1 MTRGMCSVGMLLT
14 IASTDMQ
21 GAWNFNQ
28 LIQRTNQPAAWLK
41 EVLLEIAAQSKRGPN
56 KDLWELKKEYNVKK
70 QGR

>member
-1 MTRGMCSVGMLLT
+1 MQSLTADCSGP
-14 IASTDMQ
+14 Q
-21 GAWNFNQ
+21 GAWNLNQ
-28 LIQRTNQPAAWLK
+28 LIQQTNQPAAWLK